1 MTLEASDNLAVSALE
16 DILKDLRAIN
26 ADIHARTAATAESVD
41 FSAVSWTQATQL
53 VQELQ
58 FIEVEGF
65 EEAPMETP
73 EGAADIPPFDF
84 SKFKDADAAAQ
95 EFVKYHEEQ
104 LRACGLTMGCRNGYT
119 VHDLHKQKLYSL
131 QIGQRRSTGGVD
143 GGVLP
148 YAVLQ
153 DQRQNCCGLDFYTSS
168 PLKTRLPIG

>member
-1 MTLEASDNLAVSALE
+1 MACCSGNITKQLFLLTQPHNNLSSNIVTQHPFSKQHVSCCFLRLLHTNHMHYLWSFCLHFPCAVSA
-16 DILKDLRAIN
+16 
-26 ADIHARTAATAESVD
+26 
-41 FSAVSWTQATQL
+41 
-53 VQELQ
+53 
-58 FIEVEGF
+58 
-65 EEAPMETP
+65 
-73 EGAADIPPFDF
+73 GAADIPPFDF